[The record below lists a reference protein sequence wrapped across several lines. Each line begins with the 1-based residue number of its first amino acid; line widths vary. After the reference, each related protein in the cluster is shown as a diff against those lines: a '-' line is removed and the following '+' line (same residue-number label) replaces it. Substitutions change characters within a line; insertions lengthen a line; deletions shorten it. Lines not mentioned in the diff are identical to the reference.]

1 MDRITKVF
9 YINCWHLTDRKQQ
22 IEEEL
27 KNNFKYDKAE
37 RLDATVHKNALYGC
51 TVSHV
56 RIMQRMVQEDW
67 DTVMVIEDD
76 ATLQVSREEL
86 DGYINAF
93 LDDNRADML
102 HIGNSCS
109 IKKEYIS
116 SDIYTEPINRSKGDA
131 NHADENCGC
140 TKGGPCDGIPFYNP
154 RFLRALNTQ
163 TSSCYIIKRNVVKPL
178 LSCYFEEPI
187 DTEDLADIT
196 KDLPSPKRAIDVSWA
211 AIIDKYIFLIPNVPP
226 YGRLLVQRASYSDIS
241 RCFADYK
248 I

>member
-9 YINCWHLTDRKQQ
+9 YINCWHRTDRRQQ

-27 KNNFKYDKAE
+27 KNNFKYDRAE
-37 RLDATVHKNALYGC
+37 RLDATVHKNGLYGC

-76 ATLQVSREEL
+76 AMLQVSREEL

-93 LDDNRADML
+93 LDDENGDML

-109 IKKEYIS
+109 KKEEYIT
-116 SDIYTEPINRSKGDA
+116 SDPYTKPINRAKGDA
-131 NHADENCGC
+131 NHAGENCRC
-140 TKGGPCDGIPFYNP
+140 VKGGPCDGIPFYST

-163 TSSCYIIKRNVVKPL
+163 TSSCYIIKKKVVKPL
-178 LSCYFEEPI
+178 LSCYFEEH
-187 DTEDLADIT
+187 ADIT
-196 KDLPSPKRAIDVSWA
+196 KDIASPLRVIDVSWYH
-211 AIIDKYIFLIPNVPP
+211 IINKYNFLVPNVPP
-226 YGRLLVQRASYSDIS
+226 YARLLVQRASYSDIQ
-241 RCFADYK
+241 RCVVDNK
-248 I
+248 L

>member
-9 YINCWHLTDRKQQ
+9 YINCWHRTDRRQQ

-37 RLDATVHKNALYGC
+37 RLDATVHARGIVGC
-51 TVSHV
+51 TISHV
-56 RIMQRMVQEDW
+56 RIMRRMIAEDW

-93 LDDNRADML
+93 LDDDPADML
-102 HIGNSCS
+102 HIGNSCCLR
-109 IKKEYIS
+109 KEYIT
-116 SDIYTEPINRSKGDA
+116 SDTYTEPINRTKGDA
-131 NHADENCGC
+131 HHADENCGC
-140 TKGGPCDGIPFYNP
+140 SKGGPCNGIPFYSS
-154 RFLRALNTQ
+154 RFLRAVSTQ
-163 TSSCYIIKRNVVKPL
+163 TSSCYIIKKKVVKAL
-178 LSCYFEEPI
+178 LSCYFS
-187 DTEDLADIT
+187 DTDAIQALDIT
-196 KDLPSPKRAIDVSWA
+196 KDIPTDIGIIDTSWA
-211 AIIDKYIFLIPNVPP
+211 AIIDKYIFLVPNVPP

>member
-9 YINCWHLTDRKQQ
+9 YINCWHRTDRKQQ

-37 RLDATVHKNALYGC
+37 RLDATVSKVGIYGC
-51 TVSHV
+51 TISHL
-56 RIMQRMVQEDW
+56 RIMQKMVVEDW

-93 LDDNRADML
+93 LDDDCADML

-109 IKKEYIS
+109 MKKEYIT
-116 SDIYTEPINRSKGDA
+116 SDTYTKPINRGNGDA
-131 NHADENCGC
+131 HHSDENCGC
-140 TKGGPCDGIPFYNP
+140 SKGSPCDGIAFYTP
-154 RFLRALNTQ
+154 RFLRAFNTQ
-163 TSSCYIIKRNVVKPL
+163 TSSCYIIKKKVVIPL
-178 LSCYFEEPI
+178 LKCYFSKI
-187 DTEDLADIT
+187 NNTDDLLDIT
-196 KDLPSPKRAIDVSWA
+196 KYDPRTEQSIDVAWH

-226 YGRLLVQRASYSDIS
+226 YARLLVQRASYSDIS
-241 RCFADYK
+241 LSFTDYK
-248 I
+248 L